1 MLSMTSWLSET
12 WVILP
17 PTMLPVPSVLCE
29 STHDDP
35 DALVDVAVPDV
46 ASVEVVPSVVVVVLG
61 SDPANTTSIGSP
73 HSTIS
78 PGDCPILP
86 NRSPERKT
94 THLEHA
100 ST

>member
-1 MLSMTSWLSET
+1 MPS
-12 WVILP
+12 
-17 PTMLPVPSVLCE
+17 VPSVLYE

-35 DALVDVAVPDV
+35 DVVEVAVPDV

-61 SDPANTTSIGSP
+61 SDPANTASNDSP

-86 NRSPERKT
+86 DRPFERKT
-94 THLEHA
+94 TYLEHS
-100 ST
+100 STW